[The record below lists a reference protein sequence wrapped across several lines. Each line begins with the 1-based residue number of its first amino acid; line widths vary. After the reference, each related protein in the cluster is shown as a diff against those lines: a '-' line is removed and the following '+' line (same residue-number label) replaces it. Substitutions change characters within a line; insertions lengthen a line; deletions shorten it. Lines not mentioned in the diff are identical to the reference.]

1 MLHGFEELCRKEVID
16 IATGQR
22 LGFIDDIELDIEN
35 GRVSSLVIYGG
46 IRLFGLLGRGGDTV
60 ISCSDIRVVG
70 EDVLLVELG
79 ERRTES
85 KFTKNS
91 TKGILSLLK

>member
-1 MLHGFEELCRKEVID
+1 MLQKFEELCRKEVID

-35 GRVSSLVIYGG
+35 GRVNSLVIYGG
-46 IRLFGLLGRGGDTV
+46 IRLFGLLGRVEDTV

-79 ERRTES
+79 KSGTES
-85 KFTKNS
+85 KFTKNGR
-91 TKGILSLLK
+91 KGILSLLK